1 MKICVYGAGVIGGIL
16 ASGLARAGHEVSV
29 IARGAHLEA
38 IRAKGLT
45 VITPEEKVNNRL
57 TASADAGDF
66 GVQDLVIV
74 ATKTPA
80 FGDVVRGVSPLI
92 GPDTL
97 VAFAVN
103 GVYWFYGDGFHPHDV
118 TIDTRRLDPDGLLH
132 SVIGAERSL
141 GVVCWSG
148 GEITEPGVIEAS
160 RAGGRF
166 VMGAATPNMNEA
178 ARSLVAALGAKD
190 VTIEHAMDI
199 RAPMWVKTI
208 SVIGNFGFCAL
219 TGGTIAQVH
228 ADKALYNVLVG
239 LNAETHSVALAHGFT
254 DLGFDA
260 EKSLRNPSNSQHKP
274 SMLQDLERGR
284 LMEISSTFLIVQDLA
299 VQAGL
304 KTPILDVI
312 TPLVAARARIAG
324 LWSDL

>member
-16 ASGLARAGHEVSV
+16 ASALARAEHQVSL

-45 VITPEEKVNNRL
+45 VVTPEEEVNNRL
-57 TASADAGDF
+57 AASADPRDF

-80 FGDVVRGVSPLI
+80 FGDVARGISPMI
-92 GPDTL
+92 GPQTL
-97 VAFAVN
+97 VGFAVN
-103 GVYWFYGDGFHPHDV
+103 GIYWFYGDGFHPRNV
-118 TIDTRRLDPDGLLH
+118 TINMVRLDPDDLLH

-141 GVVCWSG
+141 GIVCWAG
-148 GEITEPGVIEAS
+148 GEINDPGVIETS

-166 VMGAATPNMNEA
+166 VVGAAMPQMNDTV
-178 ARSLVAALGAKD
+178 RQLVETLGARD
-190 VTIEHAMDI
+190 VTLEYAEDV

-208 SVIGNFGFCAL
+208 NVIGNFGFCAL
-219 TGGTIAQVH
+219 TGGTIAEVH
-228 ADKALYNVLVG
+228 ADRALYDVLVE

-254 DLGFDA
+254 GLGFDA
-260 EKSLRNPSNSQHKP
+260 EKSRRNPSNSPHKP

-299 VQAGL
+299 AQAGV

-312 TPLVAARARIAG
+312 APLIAARGRTAG
-324 LWSDL
+324 LWSA